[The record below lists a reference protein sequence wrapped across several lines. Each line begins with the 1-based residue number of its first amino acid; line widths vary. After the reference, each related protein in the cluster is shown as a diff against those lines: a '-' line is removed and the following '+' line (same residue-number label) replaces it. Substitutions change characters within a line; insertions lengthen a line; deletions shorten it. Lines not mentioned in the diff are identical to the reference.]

1 DFPLDDGDPL
11 FPVSAVLR
19 STIVRILKV
28 LDFMDGMSTTSIS
41 KETATGSSDTAST
54 SYQQYPELTAE
65 QEFFLY
71 ELETTDSGS
80 IGLVLRAI
88 YDCGDVHKFSRA
100 LEHRIHHYD
109 RNIQKICSYHYQGHI
124 DSMKQLLQLKSRCLE
139 IKEDVVCIDNA
150 VQESSRQLQKRS
162 AEIVRY
168 RKLQKNAN
176 TAIEHISICLPVLEH
191 YARLNELMQQKK
203 YYQALKVLEEL
214 EHTYLVHVDKYRFT
228 QSLQKSM
235 APIREQIK
243 EKSFS
248 EFTDFLENI
257 RKVSGRIGQH
267 ASKCTAE
274 QHSFGMS
281 EAERNKR
288 IQDEAKRNAQNIQI
302 ELSSDGSIV
311 MKNEWKVER
320 KVRQAS
326 VHDDDELLSAQD
338 LIDFTPVHR
347 CCQIFNVLGA
357 KEVFD
362 AYYRKQRKEQ
372 AAVVIRPPSKLQQSI
387 HSYVRYLDEIIGFFV
402 VEDHIM
408 QTEPS
413 LVTAAY
419 KDQLWEMA
427 LQQVTTA
434 MNTHFGGCLDV
445 EMMLRMKKVILLFA
459 LTMKSYGFG
468 IGSLYTLLQN
478 FRDQYNE
485 ILMREYC
492 AQFERDLD
500 NDNYAPIVANDEQQ
514 FKAIISQFPF
524 YKRGLD
530 QEQFPR
536 IFPFSKFVP
545 AVYGQAKSYLVGCLK
560 FMEHLQLSPSE
571 VDDTVRR
578 YANVLLARWSGS
590 LKSFV
595 ASKRR
600 TLVQLVQITINIG
613 YLEKSC
619 GSLEQYISKLTNRND
634 GSAASSG
641 HLLTLKDQVFRDA
654 RSEVEQQIDD
664 ALRDKVDAFLELA
677 NYDWELSSSS
687 GRASDYISD
696 LIKFLETTFLS
707 FTNLPAVLARHVCM
721 QICKY
726 LANRLSDLLLSPDLK
741 AVSTGA
747 LDQFDLDVI
756 QCELFTS
763 QCPVAGLEDAT
774 LAMTFA
780 SLRQLLDLV
789 MKADWPTY
797 LADYGKEESK
807 YSRVKASSAIAVLE
821 KMIEFERK
829 SSSFFAKGRE
839 KDRKKLLD
847 TIVRQLKALANQ

>member
-1 DFPLDDGDPL
+1 
-11 FPVSAVLR
+11 
-19 STIVRILKV
+19 
-28 LDFMDGMSTTSIS
+28 MDGASTTSNS
-41 KETATGSSDTAST
+41 KETGSSDTAST
-54 SYQQYPELTAE
+54 SYHNYPEMNAE

-80 IGLVLRAI
+80 VGLVLRAI

-100 LEHRIHHYD
+100 LEHRIHQYD
-109 RNIQKICSYHYQGHI
+109 KNIQKICSYHYQSYI
-124 DSMKQLLQLKSRCLE
+124 ESVKQLLQLKSRCGE
-139 IKEDVVCIDNA
+139 IKKDVIAIDDS
-150 VQESSRQLQKRS
+150 VQEYSRELQKRS
-162 AEIVRY
+162 SEIVRY
-168 RKLQKNAN
+168 RRLQKNAN
-176 TAIEHISICLPVLEH
+176 TAIDHISMCLPVLENCGKLH
-191 YARLNELMQQKK
+191 ELMNQKK

-214 EHTYLVHVDKYRFT
+214 EHTYLMHVDKYRFT
-228 QSLQKSM
+228 QNLQKAL
-235 APIREQIK
+235 APVREQIK

-257 RKVSGRIGQH
+257 RKVSDRIGQH

-281 EAERNKR
+281 EAERNRR
-288 IQDEAKRNAQNIQI
+288 IQEEAKRNALNVDI

-311 MKNEWKVER
+311 KKEKNER
-320 KVRQAS
+320 KTNQIPMLEE
-326 VHDDDELLSAQD
+326 DELMSAQD

-347 CCQIFNVLGA
+347 CCQIFNVLGDR
-357 KEVFD
+357 EVFET
-362 AYYRKQRKEQ
+362 YYRKQRKEQ
-372 AAVVIRPPSKLQQSI
+372 AMVVIRPPNKLVKSI

-427 LQQVTTA
+427 LQQVITT
-434 MNTHFGGCLDV
+434 MNAHFGGCLDV
-445 EMMLRMKKVILLFA
+445 EMMIKMKKVILLFA
-459 LTMKSYGFG
+459 MTMKSYGFS

-492 AQFERDLD
+492 AQFERDLE
-500 NDNYAPIVANDEQQ
+500 NDNYTPITVGNDEE
-514 FKAIISQFPF
+514 FKSIIKQFPF

-530 QEQFPR
+530 QEAFPR
-536 IFPFSKFVP
+536 TFPFSKFVP
-545 AVYGQAKSYLVGCLK
+545 TVYAQSKNYLIGCLK
-560 FMEHLQLSPSE
+560 FMEHLQLSPTE

-578 YANVLLARWSGS
+578 YANILLARWSGS

-595 ASKRR
+595 F
-600 TLVQLVQITINIG
+600 LFQLVQITINIG

-619 GSLEQYISKLTNRND
+619 ESLEHYISKLTNRNNTS
-634 GSAASSG
+634 GITSG
-641 HLLTLKDQVFRDA
+641 HLVTLKDQVFRDA
-654 RSEVEQQIDD
+654 RSEVEQRIDE
-664 ALRDKVDAFLELA
+664 ALHDKVDAFFELA
-677 NYDWELSSSS
+677 SYDWELPDSS
-687 GRASDYISD
+687 GRASDFITD

-707 FTNLPAVLARHVCM
+707 FTNLPALLARHVCM
-721 QICKY
+721 QVCKY
-726 LANRLSDLLLSPDLK
+726 VANRLTDMLLSPDLK

-763 QCPVAGLEDAT
+763 QCPVAGLEDGT
-774 LAMTFA
+774 LSMTFA

-789 MKADWPTY
+789 MKADWSTY
-797 LADYGKEESK
+797 LADYGKEASK
-807 YSRVKASSAIAVLE
+807 YSRVKASTAIVILE
-821 KMIEFERK
+821 KLIEFERK

-847 TIVRQLKALANQ
+847 TILRQLRALANQ

>member
-1 DFPLDDGDPL
+1 
-11 FPVSAVLR
+11 
-19 STIVRILKV
+19 
-28 LDFMDGMSTTSIS
+28 MDGVSTTSIS
-41 KETATGSSDTAST
+41 KETGTGSSDTAST
-54 SYQQYPELTAE
+54 SYQQYPELSAE

-109 RNIQKICSYHYQGHI
+109 KNIQKICSYHYQGHI

-139 IKEDVVCIDNA
+139 IKDDVVSIDGA
-150 VQESSRQLQKRS
+150 IQESSKQLQKKS

-176 TAIEHISICLPVLEH
+176 TAIEHISLCIPVLEH
-191 YARLNELMQQKK
+191 YAKLNELMQQKK

-228 QSLQKSM
+228 QSLYKSM

-257 RKVSGRIGQH
+257 RKVSWRIGQH

-281 EAERNKR
+281 DAERNKR
-288 IQDEAKRNAQNIQI
+288 IQDEAKRNAENVSV

-311 MKNEWKVER
+311 LKNESKTER
-320 KVRQAS
+320 RRSTGRTS
-326 VHDDDELLSAQD
+326 VHDEDELLSAQD

-357 KEVFD
+357 KEIFD
-362 AYYRKQRKEQ
+362 SYYRKQRKEQ
-372 AAVVIRPPSKLQQSI
+372 AAVVIRPPSKLVGRRFCFFQFGFFPKFSAKLQQQSI

-402 VEDHIM
+402 IEDHIM

-492 AQFERDLD
+492 AQFERDLE
-500 NDNYAPIVANDEQQ
+500 NDNYAPITAQDEQQ
-514 FKAIISQFPF
+514 FKSVISQFPF

-530 QEQFPR
+530 QEVYPR
-536 IFPFSKFVP
+536 VFPFSKFVP
-545 AVYGQAKSYLVGCLK
+545 AVYGQAKSYLVGCLR

-619 GSLEQYISKLTNRND
+619 GSLEQYISKLTSRND
-634 GSAASSG
+634 GSISTASSG

-664 ALRDKVDAFLELA
+664 ALRDKVDAFVELA

-707 FTNLPAVLARHVCM
+707 FTNLPALLARHVCM

-726 LANRLSDLLLSPDLK
+726 LASRLTDLLLSPDLK
-741 AVSTGA
+741 AVSMGA

-797 LADYGKEESK
+797 LADYGKGESR
-807 YSRVKASSAIAVLE
+807 YSRVKASSAITVLE

-829 SSSFFAKGRE
+829 SSGFFAKGRE

>member
-1 DFPLDDGDPL
+1 
-11 FPVSAVLR
+11 
-19 STIVRILKV
+19 
-28 LDFMDGMSTTSIS
+28 MDGLSTTSVS
-41 KETATGSSDTAST
+41 KETGTGSSDSAST
-54 SYQQYPELTAE
+54 SYQQYPEMSAE

-71 ELETTDSGS
+71 ELETTDAGS
-80 IGLVLRAI
+80 VGLVLRSAI
-88 YDCGDVHKFSRA
+88 YDCGDVHKFACA

-109 RNIQKICSYHYQGHI
+109 KSIQRICSYHYQGYI
-124 DSMKQLLQLKSRCLE
+124 DSMKQLLQLKRLSLE
-139 IKEDVVCIDNA
+139 IKEEVNA
-150 VQESSRQLQKRS
+150 VDHSIQESSKELRKRG
-162 AEIVRY
+162 AEIVHY
-168 RKLQKNAN
+168 RKLQRNAN
-176 TAIEHISICLPVLEH
+176 IAINHISLCLPVLEN
-191 YARLNELMQQKK
+191 YAKLNEFMQQKK
-203 YYQALKVLEEL
+203 FYQALKVLEEL
-214 EHTYLVHVDKYRFT
+214 EHTYMVHVNNYRFT
-228 QSLQKSM
+228 QTLKKSLF
-235 APIREQIK
+235 PIRELIK

-281 EAERNKR
+281 EAERVKR
-288 IQDEAKRNAQNIQI
+288 LQEEAKKNALN

-311 MKNEWKVER
+311 KKMEKISR
-320 KVRQAS
+320 KTFQVISAEE
-326 VHDDDELLSAQD
+326 DEQLSAQD

-347 CCQIFNVLGA
+347 CCQIFNVIGE
-357 KEVFD
+357 KETFE

-372 AAVVIRPPSKLQQSI
+372 AVVVIRPPKSI
-387 HSYVRYLDEIIGFFV
+387 YLYVKYLDEIIGFFV

-427 LQQVTTA
+427 LHQVTTT
-434 MNTHFGGCLDV
+434 MNAHFGGCLDV
-445 EMMLRMKKVILLFA
+445 EMMLKMKKVILLFA
-459 LTMKSYGFG
+459 MTMKSYGYR
-468 IGSLYTLLQN
+468 ISSLYTLLQN

-492 AQFERDLD
+492 AQFERDLE
-500 NDNYAPIVANDEQQ
+500 NDNYSPITAKDEAE
-514 FKAIISQFPF
+514 FRAEVMQFPF
-524 YKRGLD
+524 YRRGMD
-530 QEQFPR
+530 QEPYPR
-536 IFPFSKFVP
+536 VFPFSKFVP
-545 AVYGQAKSYLVGCLK
+545 AVYGQAKNYLVGCLK
-560 FMEHLQLSPSE
+560 FMEHLQLSPTE

-595 ASKRR
+595 STKKR
-600 TLVQLVQITINIG
+600 TLIQLVQITINIG

-619 GSLEQYISKLTNRND
+619 ESLEHYISKLTNRNN
-634 GSAASSG
+634 GSSTTTG
-641 HLLTLKDQVFRDA
+641 HLVTLKDRVFRDA
-654 RSEVEQQIDD
+654 RSEVEQQIDG
-664 ALRDKVDAFLELA
+664 ALRDKVDAFLDLA

-696 LIKFLETTFLS
+696 LIKFLETTFVS
-707 FTNLPAVLARHVCM
+707 FSNLPSILARHVCM
-721 QICKY
+721 QTCKY
-726 LANRLSDLLLSPDLK
+726 LANRLTEILLNTDLK
-741 AVSTGA
+741 SVSTGA

-756 QCELFTS
+756 QCELFTA
-763 QCPVAGLEDAT
+763 QCPIAGLEDGT
-774 LAMTFA
+774 LTMTFA

-807 YSRVKASSAIAVLE
+807 YSRVKASHGIILLE
-821 KMIEFERK
+821 KLIEFERK
-829 SSSFFAKGRE
+829 SSSFFGKGRE

-847 TIVRQLKALANQ
+847 TIVRQLRALANQ